1 MMAYGEQTTLAE
13 RKRRAASR
21 LILGFHGLGV
31 PPEIRSFCKHAEPA
45 GFILFRRNVEEPGQV
60 LELNREL
67 ASLSS
72 GAPPL
77 LSVDQE
83 GGRVRRIRA
92 TDWPP
97 MRWVGNMDDEVLT
110 RRLAAAMA
118 EELRALGFNTDWAP
132 VCDVDSNPANP
143 VIGDRSFSRSPEQCG
158 RQAAAFLQAMQDS
171 GIICCA
177 KHFPGHGDTDL
188 DSHHDLPAVEKE
200 PPDIERCELVP
211 FEHAVA
217 AGVGMVMTAHVV
229 FPAYDEAHPATM
241 SRAIQHGLLR
251 KRLGYGGILVSDD
264 MEMKAVRGRYPLE
277 HQLDLSCRASV
288 DLFLLC
294 SEHALQLEAYEL
306 LVKLQEQDKTHDD
319 LAIDSARRLQALRQR
334 FLQERPVRPG
344 LDRVGAAEHGDLCRW
359 IAGRGA
365 QA

>member
-21 LILGFHGLGV
+21 LILGFHGLNV
-31 PPEIRSFCKHAEPA
+31 PPEIRTFCKTAQPA
-45 GFILFRRNVEEPGQV
+45 GFILFRRNVEEAGQV

-67 ASLSS
+67 GSLVRT
-72 GAPPL
+72 APPL

-83 GGRVRRIRA
+83 GGRVRRIRK

-97 MRWVGNMDDEVLT
+97 MRWVGNLDDEAVT
-110 RRLAAAMA
+110 RRLAASMA
-118 EELRALGFNTDWAP
+118 EELLALGFNTDWAP
-132 VCDVDSNPANP
+132 VCDVDSNPDNP

-158 RQAAAFLQAMQDS
+158 RQAAAFLKEMQS
-171 GIICCA
+171 QGVICCA

-188 DSHHDLPAVEKE
+188 DSHLDLPAVEKE

-211 FEHAVA
+211 FQHAVA

-229 FPAYDEAHPATM
+229 FPAYDEQHPATM

-251 KRLGYGGILVSDD
+251 RRLGYGGILVSDD

-277 HQLDLSCRASV
+277 QQLDLSCRASV

-294 SEHALQLEAYEL
+294 SEHGLQLEAYEL
-306 LVKLQEQDKTHDD
+306 LVKLQEGDKAHDD
-319 LAIDSARRLQALRQR
+319 LAIDSAKRLKG
-334 FLQERPVRPG
+334 LQERFLETPSRRPE

-359 IAGRGA
+359 IANRGA